1 MYSNLFSTYE
11 ATDAPPIIT
20 ERYRNTKE
28 FFDNITQPKQNKEQ
42 TEEQNLWSKVI
53 FPKSIQKSIQK
64 PVQKSTYKPTM
75 EKTTNKKDQIIQYF
89 VNKGLTVNQARG
101 IYGNIMQESGGNIS
115 IVSGD
120 GYNSYGI
127 AQWTGPRKVA
137 LFNKYGT
144 SPTLQ
149 QQLDFIWEELN
160 TTHKSALAGL
170 RNSNTIEEATRVFMD
185 RFERPNKKYA
195 NFERRL
201 RYATT

>member
-11 ATDAPPIIT
+11 ATDTPPIIT
-20 ERYRNTKE
+20 ERYKDTKE
-28 FFDNITQPKQNKEQ
+28 FFDSITQPKQNKE

-53 FPKSIQKSIQK
+53 FPKALQNPTQRL
-64 PVQKSTYKPTM
+64 TM
-75 EKTTNKKDQIIQYF
+75 ENTTNKKDYIIQYF
-89 VNKGLTVNQARG
+89 INKGLTANQARG
-101 IYGNIMQESGGNIS
+101 IYGNIMQESGGNLN
-115 IVSGD
+115 IVSQD

-160 TTHKSALAGL
+160 TTHRSALSGL
-170 RNSNTIEEATRVFMD
+170 RNSNTIEESTKVFMD
-185 RFERPNKKYA
+185 KFERPNKKYA

-201 RYATT
+201 RYANS

>member
-11 ATDAPPIIT
+11 STDSPPIIT
-20 ERYRNTKE
+20 KGYKDTKS
-28 FFDNITQPKQNKEQ
+28 FFDSLTKPDKQKVKQ
-42 TEEQNLWSKVI
+42 EQNLWSSVT
-53 FPKSIQKSIQK
+53 FPK
-64 PVQKSTYKPTM
+64 PTINYIFQNT
-75 EKTTNKKDQIIQYF
+75 EANFIPSGNSKKDYIIQYF

-101 IYGNIMQESGGNIS
+101 IYGNIMQESGGNLS
-115 IVSGD
+115 IVSQD
-120 GYNSYGI
+120 GNNSYGLV
-127 AQWTGPRKVA
+127 QWTGPRKVA

-144 SPTLQ
+144 RPTLQ

>member
-11 ATDAPPIIT
+11 STDSPPIIT
-20 ERYRNTKE
+20 KGYKDTKS
-28 FFDNITQPKQNKEQ
+28 FFDSLTKPDKQKVKQ
-42 TEEQNLWSKVI
+42 EQNLWSKVI
-53 FPKSIQKSIQK
+53 FPKSIQK

-101 IYGNIMQESGGNIS
+101 IYGNIMQESGGNLS
-115 IVSGD
+115 IVSQD
-120 GYNSYGI
+120 GNNSYGLV
-127 AQWTGPRKVA
+127 QWTGPRKVA

-144 SPTLQ
+144 HPTLQ

-160 TTHKSALAGL
+160 TTHRSALSGL
-170 RNSNTIEEATRVFMD
+170 RNSNTVEEATKVFMD
-185 RFERPNKKYA
+185 KFERPNKKYA

-201 RYATT
+201 RYANS

>member
-11 ATDAPPIIT
+11 ATDTPPIIT
-20 ERYRNTKE
+20 ERYKDTKE
-28 FFDNITQPKQNKEQ
+28 FFDSITQPKQNKE

-53 FPKSIQKSIQK
+53 FPKALQNPTQRL
-64 PVQKSTYKPTM
+64 TM
-75 EKTTNKKDQIIQYF
+75 ENTTNKKDYIIQYF
-89 VNKGLTVNQARG
+89 INKGLTANQARG
-101 IYGNIMQESGGNIS
+101 IYGNIMQESGGNLN
-115 IVSGD
+115 IVSQD

-127 AQWTGPRKVA
+127 AQWTGPRKVT

-160 TTHKSALAGL
+160 TTHRSALVGL
-170 RNSNTIEEATRVFMD
+170 KNSNTVEEATKVFMD
-185 RFERPNKKYA
+185 KFERPNKKYA

-201 RYATT
+201 RYANS

>member
-20 ERYRNTKE
+20 EGYKNTKE
-28 FFDNITQPKQNKEQ
+28 FFDSITQPKQNKEQ
-42 TEEQNLWSKVI
+42 TEEQNLWSSVT
-53 FPKSIQKSIQK
+53 FPK
-64 PVQKSTYKPTM
+64 PTINYIFQNT
-75 EKTTNKKDQIIQYF
+75 EAKFVPSGNSKKDYIIQYF

-101 IYGNIMQESGGNIS
+101 IYGNIMQESGGNLN
-115 IVSGD
+115 IVSRD

-127 AQWTGPRKVA
+127 VQWTGPRKVA

-144 SPTLQ
+144 RPTLQ

-160 TTHKSALAGL
+160 TTHRSALSGL
-170 RNSNTIEEATRVFMD
+170 RNSNTVEEATRVFMD
-185 RFERPNKKYA
+185 KFERPNKKYA

-201 RYATT
+201 RYANS

>member
-11 ATDAPPIIT
+11 ATDTPPIIT
-20 ERYRNTKE
+20 EGYKNTKE
-28 FFDNITQPKQNKEQ
+28 FFDSITEPKQNKEQ
-42 TEEQNLWSKVI
+42 AEEQNLWSKVI
-53 FPKSIQKSIQK
+53 FPKSIQK
-64 PVQKSTYKPTM
+64 PAQKSTYKPTM
-75 EKTTNKKDQIIQYF
+75 EKATNKKNQIIQYF

-137 LFNKYGT
+137 LFNRYGT
-144 SPTLQ
+144 HPTLQ

-160 TTHKSALAGL
+160 TTHRSALAGL
-170 RNSNTIEEATRVFMD
+170 RNSNTVEEATKVFMD
-185 RFERPNKKYA
+185 KFERPNKKYA

-201 RYATT
+201 RYANS

>member
-20 ERYRNTKE
+20 EGYKNTKE
-28 FFDNITQPKQNKEQ
+28 FFDSITQPKQNKEQ

-53 FPKSIQKSIQK
+53 FPKALQNPTQRL
-64 PVQKSTYKPTM
+64 TM
-75 EKTTNKKDQIIQYF
+75 ENTTNKKDYIIQYF

-101 IYGNIMQESGGNIS
+101 IYGNIMQESGGNLS
-115 IVSGD
+115 IVSQD
-120 GYNSYGI
+120 GNNSYGLV
-127 AQWTGPRKVA
+127 QWTGPRKVA

-144 SPTLQ
+144 RPTLQ

-160 TTHKSALAGL
+160 TTHRSALSGL
-170 RNSNTIEEATRVFMD
+170 RNSNTVEEATKVFMD
-185 RFERPNKKYA
+185 KFERPNKKYA

-201 RYATT
+201 RYANS

>member
-20 ERYRNTKE
+20 EGYKNTKE
-28 FFDNITQPKQNKEQ
+28 FFDSITEPKQNKEQ
-42 TEEQNLWSKVI
+42 TEEQNLWSSVT
-53 FPKSIQKSIQK
+53 FPK
-64 PVQKSTYKPTM
+64 PTINYIFQNT
-75 EKTTNKKDQIIQYF
+75 EANFIPSGNTKKDYIIQYF

-101 IYGNIMQESGGNIS
+101 IYGNIMQESGGNLS
-115 IVSGD
+115 IVSQD
-120 GYNSYGI
+120 GNNSYGLV
-127 AQWTGPRKVA
+127 QWTGPRKVA
-137 LFNKYGT
+137 LFRKYGT

-160 TTHKSALAGL
+160 TTHRSALSGL

-201 RYATT
+201 RYANS

>member
-20 ERYRNTKE
+20 EGYKNTKE
-28 FFDNITQPKQNKEQ
+28 FFDSITQPKQNKEQ

-53 FPKSIQKSIQK
+53 FPKSIQK
-64 PVQKSTYKPTM
+64 PAQKSTYKPTM
-75 EKTTNKKDQIIQYF
+75 EKATNKKNQIIQYF

-101 IYGNIMQESGGNIS
+101 IYGNIMQESGGNLN
-115 IVSGD
+115 IVSQD

-127 AQWTGPRKVA
+127 VQWTGPRKVA
-137 LFNKYGT
+137 LFNRYGT
-144 SPTLQ
+144 HPTLQ

-160 TTHKSALAGL
+160 TTHRSALVGL
-170 RNSNTIEEATRVFMD
+170 RNSNTVEEATRVFMD

-201 RYATT
+201 RYANS

>member
-20 ERYRNTKE
+20 EGYKNTKE
-28 FFDNITQPKQNKEQ
+28 FFDSITEPKQNKEQ

-53 FPKSIQKSIQK
+53 FPKALQNPTQRL
-64 PVQKSTYKPTM
+64 TM
-75 EKTTNKKDQIIQYF
+75 ENTTNKKDYIIQYF

-101 IYGNIMQESGGNIS
+101 IYGNIMQESGGNLN
-115 IVSGD
+115 IVSQD

-127 AQWTGPRKVA
+127 VQWTGPRKVA

-144 SPTLQ
+144 RPTLQ

-201 RYATT
+201 RYALQSI